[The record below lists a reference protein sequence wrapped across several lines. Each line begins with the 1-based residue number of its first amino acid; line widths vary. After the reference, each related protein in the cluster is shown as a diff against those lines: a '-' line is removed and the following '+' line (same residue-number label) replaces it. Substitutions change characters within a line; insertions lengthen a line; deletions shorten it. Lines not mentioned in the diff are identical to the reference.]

1 MDESAAAHYVRH
13 EARRSRTIR
22 NPCPLELLLI
32 ISAMFAGLTGLI
44 SGDRA
49 LEPRQ
54 VERAAIAVAAVAVAA
69 SPAQAARKVSAPRT
83 GHAAARTPGALSV
96 RAPERVAPFDLA
108 PVDERRLE

>member
-1 MDESAAAHYVRH
+1 
-13 EARRSRTIR
+13 
-22 NPCPLELLLI
+22 LELLLI

-69 SPAQAARKVSAPRT
+69 SPAQAARKVAAP
-83 GHAAARTPGALSV
+83 HAGPAFARTSRTLLVP
-96 RAPERVAPFDLA
+96 APEPVPPFDLA